1 MYLPSYDFSLFDV
14 QEFSPLQM
22 QEYGAQTTF
31 GASDPVDY
39 VVFSINQLR
48 NIVNPNSAM
57 PYRIRQFPTTIFPD
71 VFPNYF
77 QSESAS
83 TTRERLQRVRD
94 EADRLLNQAGGANA
108 PTQEKPASKP
118 TSKKGCSLWDLL
130 TFNCT
135 PAWMTKS
142 GDAEAGAGVEL
153 KSSDDILGKG
163 SPFGNIPAGA
173 GVFIIAILAIIFLL
187 LFARR

>member
-1 MYLPSYDFSLFDV
+1 MLLPSYDFGLFDI

-22 QEYGAQTTF
+22 QEFGAQSSF
-31 GASDPVDY
+31 SASDPVGY
-39 VVFSINQLR
+39 VDFSINQLR

-57 PYRIRQFPTTIFPD
+57 PYRIRQFPTNIYPD
-71 VFPNYF
+71 VLPNFF

-118 TSKKGCSLWDLL
+118 TSKKGCSLWDLF

-142 GDAEAGAGVEL
+142 GEAEAGKDVEL

-163 SPFGNIPAGA
+163 SPFGNVPAGF
-173 GVFIIAILAIIFLL
+173 GVAVIAILAIIFLL